1 MEKTKKKWIVFAVI
15 AAVIIGGAIWAK
27 GYYQDRYVARAA
39 YYTQIPLDEKNDK
52 TTYLKD
58 KDGKQIAKGKEYD
71 LVGYDDKG
79 NSKDVFFEKRG
90 EASDYYTPG
99 TYIKLN
105 HSKTIIVGME
115 VVDEKEVPK
124 AALEKIHEKGTRRP

>member
-58 KDGKQIAKGKEYD
+58 KDGKQMAKGKNTT
-71 LVGYDDKG
+71 LWVM
-79 NSKDVFFEKRG
+79 
-90 EASDYYTPG
+90 
-99 TYIKLN
+99 
-105 HSKTIIVGME
+105 TI
-115 VVDEKEVPK
+115 
-124 AALEKIHEKGTRRP
+124 KGTQKMFSSRNVEKQVTITHRELISNSIIRRQ